1 MGTINRNALRDFRR
15 LHGWSLADL
24 AERVGTNKGYLSRIE
39 TGESTPEPK
48 FVIRL
53 AESLGVDIVS
63 LTHPHANCP
72 NCAEKATA
80 A

>member
-24 AERVGTNKGYLSRIE
+24 AERVGTSKGYLSRIE
-39 TGESTPEPK
+39 TGESSPEPK
-48 FVIRL
+48 FILRL
-53 AESLGVDIVS
+53 SGSLGVDVASI
-63 LTHPHANCP
+63 THPQQNCP
-72 NCAEKATA
+72 NCAVKAA